1 MDKLIGEIIYWVIVH
16 REFAVRAFFQSW
28 QLDMYLLH
36 ERIGRNGKAGRKTM
50 TKNKLS
56 DLQNLL
62 FAELERLDDEE
73 LTDEEV
79 QKEVRRAS
87 AVKGVAE
94 EIIKVNQLVLEASK
108 TALEYGLQDE
118 EATSL
123 MIEQR
128 TNK

>member
-1 MDKLIGEIIYWVIVH
+1 
-16 REFAVRAFFQSW
+16 
-28 QLDMYLLH
+28 
-36 ERIGRNGKAGRKTM
+36 M

-62 FAELERLDDEE
+62 FAQLERLDDEE

-87 AVKGVAE
+87 AVKGTAE
-94 EIIKVNQLVLEASK
+94 EIIKLNQLVLEASK
-108 TALEYGLQDE
+108 TALEYGLKRE
-118 EATSL
+118 ETDSL

-128 TNK
+128 TSK

>member
-1 MDKLIGEIIYWVIVH
+1 
-16 REFAVRAFFQSW
+16 
-28 QLDMYLLH
+28 
-36 ERIGRNGKAGRKTM
+36 M

-79 QKEVRRAS
+79 QKEARRAS

-118 EATSL
+118 ETTSL

>member
-1 MDKLIGEIIYWVIVH
+1 
-16 REFAVRAFFQSW
+16 
-28 QLDMYLLH
+28 
-36 ERIGRNGKAGRKTM
+36 M

-79 QKEVRRAS
+79 QKEARRAS

-94 EIIKVNQLVLEASK
+94 ENHQGQSACTGSI
-108 TALEYGLQDE
+108 
-118 EATSL
+118 
-123 MIEQR
+123 
-128 TNK
+128 

>member
-1 MDKLIGEIIYWVIVH
+1 
-16 REFAVRAFFQSW
+16 
-28 QLDMYLLH
+28 
-36 ERIGRNGKAGRKTM
+36 M

-62 FAELERLDDEE
+62 FAQLERLDDEE
-73 LTDEEV
+73 LSDEDV

-108 TALEYGLQDE
+108 TALEYGLKQE
-118 EATSL
+118 ESDSL

-128 TNK
+128 TSK

>member
-1 MDKLIGEIIYWVIVH
+1 MA
-16 REFAVRAFFQSW
+16 R
-28 QLDMYLLH
+28 
-36 ERIGRNGKAGRKTM
+36 
-50 TKNKLS
+50 NKLS

-108 TALEYGLQDE
+108 TALEYGLHDE

>member
-1 MDKLIGEIIYWVIVH
+1 
-16 REFAVRAFFQSW
+16 
-28 QLDMYLLH
+28 
-36 ERIGRNGKAGRKTM
+36 M

-62 FAELERLDDEE
+62 FAQLERLDDE
-73 LTDEEV
+73 DV

-87 AVKGVAE
+87 AVKGAAE

>member
-1 MDKLIGEIIYWVIVH
+1 
-16 REFAVRAFFQSW
+16 
-28 QLDMYLLH
+28 
-36 ERIGRNGKAGRKTM
+36 M
-50 TKNKLS
+50 TRNKLS

-79 QKEVRRAS
+79 QKETRRAS

-94 EIIKVNQLVLEASK
+94 EIIKVNQLVLEA
-108 TALEYGLQDE
+108 LEYGLQDE

-128 TNK
+128 TSK